1 MRPIQIEKS
10 FTQHNIQSLLT
21 EAAKYKPLTSEQEIT
36 ATPEQLVKHN
46 MLFVVS
52 VAKQYGGKSSDLK
65 DLIQEGMI
73 GLVKASQRYDAT
85 KGFKFISYAVWYI
98 QQSIVTYLR
107 NQRNIIRISEH
118 QNIANRKILE
128 LIDTH
133 SEEEIK
139 NKLNITESVFRNFIH
154 NPITES
160 MDEKFGE
167 DDEYEKQYVSDENFL
182 EHYENKDMA
191 NRIKIMMEKLSY
203 KEQHI
208 IYQVYLVPFPK
219 TWQELAI
226 EIKMSVQ
233 GVRYLHNRALQKLKL
248 KISAPD
254 Q

>member
-21 EAAKYKPLTSEQEIT
+21 EAAKYKPLTSEQEVT

-139 NKLNITESVFRNFIH
+139 NKLSITESVFRNFIH

-191 NRIKIMMEKLSY
+191 DRIKIMMEKLSY

-226 EIKMSVQ
+226 EVNMSVQ
-233 GVRYLHNRALQKLKL
+233 GVRYLHNRAIQKLKL

>member
-21 EAAKYKPLTSEQEIT
+21 EAAKYKPLTSEQEVT

-191 NRIKIMMEKLSY
+191 NRIKIMMGKLSY